1 MFLTRQPKTKAI
13 TSANLSTIPV
23 NRNQQ
28 AFLSKFMASIWNKLT
43 NLAQLY
49 YSLVTI
55 GEDVSYV
62 NISDSGIKPILEAAA
77 NETVKWVVNYE
88 AYPKPKII
96 WSKDSREITNSN
108 SKYSIKVELKKTVL
122 EIKDV
127 GLADSGQYLLSIQ
140 TTKKED
146 SRNFTLRVIGIFLI
160 FLTFKVNSYFM
171 YCRQAYCESY
181 IRFTKQDNCL
191 EWSILC
197 WFYDHGLPE
206 LHCESFFPGMPS
218 SKTMRKK
225 LDQAFFRSKRIC
237 NFLLWC
243 LCNILSLKLCLRY
256 PTGSKIRK
264 RRNY

>member
-62 NISDSGIKPILEAAA
+62 NISDSGI
-77 NETVKWVVNYE
+77 
-88 AYPKPKII
+88 PKPKII

-206 LHCESFFPGMPS
+206 LHCGSFFPGMPS

-264 RRNY
+264 HRNY